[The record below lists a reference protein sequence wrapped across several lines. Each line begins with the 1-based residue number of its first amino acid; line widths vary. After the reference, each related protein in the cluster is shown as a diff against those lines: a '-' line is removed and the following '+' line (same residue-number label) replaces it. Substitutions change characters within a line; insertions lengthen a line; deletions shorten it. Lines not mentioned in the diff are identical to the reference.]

1 MGEASQTERVRQH
14 QIAVAKSMGLPP
26 AVLEVLGKVE
36 DWKLR
41 EWLYICALDGFS
53 VEKLGECAKGGT
65 DVATLCRIRE
75 EFWQKR
81 YARTDDLRKDV
92 ETLGREVRQASMES
106 KAAREAVEAGVGEA
120 MKRKER
126 EHAEELRAK
135 ESAIRLLQSQV
146 GKLEAELGRLKG
158 DKAEPGGTGAV
169 PEPGLKGTGTAKKEG
184 EREVQ
189 KEAAGQEKVR
199 KQGGQAVKERPDGQ
213 NRQTEQKE
221 ATFGGRVSQASLPR
235 TLAER
240 FLSRRREREARRFI
254 DKFVTGGNLTAE
266 QVDYLLEC
274 LEEGV
279 SVREM
284 ERFAAPGVPVGVMR
298 RLNGLQR
305 KGG

>member
-14 QIAVAKSMGLPP
+14 QLAVARSMGVPP
-26 AVLEVLGKVE
+26 AVLEVLGKAE

-41 EWLYICALDGFS
+41 EWLYICALDGFPA
-53 VEKLGECAKGGT
+53 ERLGEYAKGGT

-75 EFWQKR
+75 EFWR
-81 YARTDDLRKDV
+81 ERCARTDDLRKDV
-92 ETLGREVRQASMES
+92 ESLGREVRQASLES

-126 EHAEELRAK
+126 EHAEALRAK
-135 ESAIRLLQSQV
+135 ESAILVLKSRV
-146 GKLEAELGRLKG
+146 GELEGELGRLKG
-158 DKAEPGGTGAV
+158 EK
-169 PEPGLKGTGTAKKEG
+169 PEPDVTVKEG
-184 EREVQ
+184 EQEVR
-189 KEAAGQEKVR
+189 KEPAGQGKTES
-199 KQGGQAVKERPDGQ
+199 QTGQADRPAKKAREEPDGQ
-213 NRQTEQKE
+213 GTP
-221 ATFGGRVSQASLPR
+221 ATWFLRAVA
-235 TLAER
+235 AR
-240 FLSRRREREARRFI
+240 FQVRRREREAKRFI
-254 DKFVTGGNLTAE
+254 DRFVAGGDLTAE
-266 QVDYLLEC
+266 QLDYLLEC

>member
-1 MGEASQTERVRQH
+1 M
-14 QIAVAKSMGLPP
+14 
-26 AVLEVLGKVE
+26 
-36 DWKLR
+36 
-41 EWLYICALDGFS
+41 
-53 VEKLGECAKGGT
+53 
-65 DVATLCRIRE
+65 
-75 EFWQKR
+75 
-81 YARTDDLRKDV
+81 
-92 ETLGREVRQASMES
+92 
-106 KAAREAVEAGVGEA
+106 
-120 MKRKER
+120 
-126 EHAEELRAK
+126 
-135 ESAIRLLQSQV
+135 
-146 GKLEAELGRLKG
+146 
-158 DKAEPGGTGAV
+158 
-169 PEPGLKGTGTAKKEG
+169 
-184 EREVQ
+184 Q

-199 KQGGQAVKERPDGQ
+199 KQGGQTVKERPDGQ

-221 ATFGGRVSQASLPR
+221 ATFGGRVSQASFPR